1 MPDRDRNRD
10 VAVPERG
17 PSAYLAEFLGTLLLV
32 LFVTVVVSLFVTAGS
47 ATDPNPYIDF
57 GVIGLVHVLLLFVL
71 IQVLAVASGA
81 HFNPAV
87 TVAILVL
94 RQIRPADAGIYIVTQ
109 FAGGIVGVL
118 ITKLLL
124 NDFGNA
130 EDVNYGA
137 TGISDRLDGSI
148 PLGMLAEGI
157 GTFILVFTIIGVAV
171 NPRGLKEWS
180 GLAIGSALGMAVM
193 TLGPLTGAGLNPAR
207 AFGPALVSGEFGGAD
222 AFLLAY
228 VLAPVLG
235 AVLAAAAYIGIYVQ
249 PGKKGAEGL
258 GPVG

>member
-1 MPDRDRNRD
+1 MPDRDTD
-10 VAVPERG
+10 AVVEQRG
-17 PSAYLAEFLGTLLLV
+17 PSAYIAEFVGTLLLV
-32 LFVTVVVSLFVTAGS
+32 LFVTLVVSLFVTPPS
-47 ATDPNPYIDF
+47 AADANPYVDF

-87 TVAILVL
+87 TVAVLLL

-109 FAGGIVGVL
+109 FAGGILGVL

-124 NDFGNA
+124 TDFANA
-130 EDVNYGA
+130 DDVNYGA

-171 NPRGLKEWS
+171 NPLGLKEWS

-193 TLGPLTGAGLNPAR
+193 CLGPLTGAGLNPAR

-222 AFLLAY
+222 AFILAY
-228 VLAPVLG
+228 VVAPVIG
-235 AVLAAAAYIGIYVQ
+235 AVLAALAYLAIYTQ
-249 PGKKGAEGL
+249 PGKKGAAGME
-258 GPVG
+258 PVG